1 MSKKWMPIATGTLNI
16 LSGVSGA
23 YYCMTFVLSHK
34 SWVVVIILP
43 LAATAIYAI
52 RGGVYALKKREWRR
66 ALIGS
71 ISAVFTLLILGWGY
85 YIETKEMIYW
95 IPSLVGIAAIV
106 LTVLSRKE
114 FK

>member
-1 MSKKWMPIATGTLNI
+1 MNRKWLPIAAGTLNI

-23 YYCMTFVLSHK
+23 YYCITFVLSHK
-34 SWVVVIILP
+34 SWVVIVILP

-52 RGGVYALKKREWRR
+52 RGGVYALKRREWRR

-71 ISAVFTLLILGWGY
+71 ISAVFTLLILGWVY
-85 YIETKEMIYW
+85 YIETREMIYW
-95 IPSLVGIAAIV
+95 ILTLVGITAVV
-106 LTVLSRKE
+106 LTVISRKD

>member
-1 MSKKWMPIATGTLNI
+1 MNRKWMPKATGILDI
-16 LSGVSGA
+16 LSGISGA
-23 YYCMTFVLSHK
+23 YYCMNFVLSHK
-34 SWVVVIILP
+34 SWVVIFILP